1 MTGLLSLVV
10 GRKIQNQKW
19 LIINFLLEGKYLV
32 IYDNQPKKF
41 ESVSHAL
48 KTKKFGRKSSYKFP
62 KSNTLLYVTGSGE
75 RSWYELE
82 KTTMIF

>member
-1 MTGLLSLVV
+1 MTIS
-10 GRKIQNQKW
+10 
-19 LIINFLLEGKYLV
+19 
-32 IYDNQPKKF
+32 PKNF

-62 KSNTLLYVTGSGE
+62 KSNALLYVTGSGE